1 MKYFCDAVRRK
12 MERDAWNV
20 FRIRDSE
27 APIDLVC
34 INKGGE
40 TTLVRARGNGHGHI
54 NRDVE
59 SKLKALSIRCG
70 RAHVLLAKMNS
81 ANEIVFR
88 RIL

>member
-12 MERDAWNV
+12 MEFDGWNV
-20 FRIRDSE
+20 FRVRDSE

-40 TTLVRARGNGHGHI
+40 TTMVRARGNGHGHV
-54 NRDVE
+54 NRDIE
-59 SKLKALSIRCG
+59 SKLKTLSIRC
-70 RAHVLLAKMNS
+70 RTHVLLAKVNA
-81 ANEIVFR
+81 ANEVVFR